1 MITIFAAW
9 AAIGWI
15 AAFGIGAAINW
26 AKSEQ
31 A

>member
-9 AAIGWI
+9 TAIGWI

-26 AKSEQ
+26 AKREQ

>member
-9 AAIGWI
+9 AVIGWI
-15 AAFGIGAAINW
+15 AAFGIGAAINR
-26 AKSEQ
+26 AKGVL